1 MQKRCGFGEILLEA
15 QAYFYPITAQIKRNS
30 LGSPPLMNLLRTLKP
45 SLWFAA
51 HLHAK
56 FAALVKHD
64 KSPTQVLNRGQPHS
78 RVSTGE
84 TQSSL
89 STNPDAIDLDFED
102 DEAPAEDTSK
112 PSTNPDEIDFAISE
126 SEAEQEQDDVN
137 PDAIEIDVDVNE
149 NGEEVVLGIKDP
161 NTVESVDKAIQP
173 DAEVDESVELAK
185 AKAALLASLAGMP
198 SQPSSPEKVEVQS
211 RPPSTLD
218 ANAGFINNSFSNNG
232 YSREQ
237 QKLEV
242 PVVQMED
249 SCTKFLALSK
259 CGHRKQF
266 LQVRSNR
273 RVSVS

>member
-1 MQKRCGFGEILLEA
+1 MLEA
-15 QAYFYPITAQIKRNS
+15 QAYLHMTVQIKRNS
-30 LGSPPLMNLLRTLKP
+30 IGSPPLMNLLQTLKP

-51 HLHAK
+51 HLHSK
-56 FAALVKHD
+56 FAALVVKYD

-102 DEAPAEDTSK
+102 NEAPAEDISR

-198 SQPSSPEKVEVQS
+198 SQP
-211 RPPSTLD
+211 
-218 ANAGFINNSFSNNG
+218 
-232 YSREQ
+232 
-237 QKLEV
+237 
-242 PVVQMED
+242 
-249 SCTKFLALSK
+249 
-259 CGHRKQF
+259 
-266 LQVRSNR
+266 
-273 RVSVS
+273 